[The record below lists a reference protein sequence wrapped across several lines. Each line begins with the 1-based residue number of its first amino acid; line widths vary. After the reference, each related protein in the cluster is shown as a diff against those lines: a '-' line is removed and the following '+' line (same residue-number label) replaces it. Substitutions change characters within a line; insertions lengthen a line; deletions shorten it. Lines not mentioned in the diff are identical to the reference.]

1 MEGFEGLTSAFNI
14 NDEEFKKIIKDVDRD
29 MSLIESKKNKIQS
42 KIKSPLL
49 LQDEDFIRTE
59 IRSLIMSARTVMYK
73 VEQDIKIGT
82 DNRKIE
88 VYAKLIEAIGKQY
101 TSLIELNKNIFD
113 AQVQVGAVDIKN
125 IGANN
130 KISLS
135 SEQLLDMINKA
146 NENSQMNAIE
156 AKFEI
161 EDEHLPS
168 AKFRKN
174 VGEEE

>member
-14 NDEEFKKIIKDVDRD
+14 NDDDLKKMIKDVDRD
-29 MSLIESKKNKIQS
+29 MSLIETKKSEIELKA
-42 KIKSPLL
+42 KSPTAL
-49 LQDEDFIRTE
+49 LQDQEFLRTE

-88 VYAKLIEAIGKQY
+88 VYSGLIEAIGKQY
-101 TSLIELNKNIFD
+101 TSLLELNKAIFN
-113 AQVQVGAVDIKN
+113 AQVEVGAVDIKN
-125 IGANN
+125 IGNN
-130 KISLS
+130 KISLN

-146 NENSQMNAIE
+146 SEGSQMNAIE
-156 AKFEI
+156 ATFEI

-168 AKFRKN
+168 AKFKTTK
-174 VGEEE
+174 EEK